1 MIGSADDARAL
12 HLGQALVRI
21 VEPPIDR
28 VQIAWHMVASY
39 DLNPI
44 HVDEPFAH
52 RAGFTSVIGQGMLPL
67 GFLAREL
74 VRLVDCSCLHRL
86 EGDFVGPVM
95 PGDVLTTELAPI
107 ALREVEGGVELDWS
121 LSATAADG
129 RPRVRGRATTRHRSA
144 APGPI
149 AP

>member
-1 MIGSADDARAL
+1 MIGSAADARAL
-12 HLGQALVRI
+12 PLGEVLVRV
-21 VEPPIDR
+21 VERPIDR

-52 RAGFTSVIGQGMLPL
+52 QAGFPSVIGQGMLPL

-74 VRLVDCSCLHRL
+74 IRLVDCSSLRRL
-86 EGDFVGPVM
+86 EGDFVGPVL
-95 PGDVLTTELAPI
+95 PGDVLTTEV
-107 ALREVEGGVELDWS
+107 ALVARREVDGGVEIDWT

-129 RPRVRGRATTRHRSA
+129 TPRVRGRATTRHASA
-144 APGPI
+144 ASNPI